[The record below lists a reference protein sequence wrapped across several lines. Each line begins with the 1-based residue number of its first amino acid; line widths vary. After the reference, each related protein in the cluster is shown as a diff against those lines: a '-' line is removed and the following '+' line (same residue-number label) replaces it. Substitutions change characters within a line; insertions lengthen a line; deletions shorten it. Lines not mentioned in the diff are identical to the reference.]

1 MLATAANVLVRA
13 LLSPVCASCRARLDR
28 PLNGPICDPCWRAIR
43 RLTPPWCD
51 WCGDALPAGPR
62 LVPLCARCLQA
73 PPSFDVARSAALY
86 DGSVRELIHV
96 FKYERRRMLAAPLA
110 RLLLAAGAGLQTTS
124 LGSLF
129 SAPSRFWS
137 LGPSLLQT
145 LFDGGRRR
153 AAADQARASY
163 DAAVAAYRQSALG
176 AFQEVED
183 GLAAQ
188 RILGTEAAQQGAAT
202 AAADRLVTIS
212 RSRYRGG
219 ITSYL
224 EVSIAETVAL
234 NNHRAGVQVL
244 TRRLTNGVALVK
256 ALGGGWEAAT
266 LPPPDA
272 VLAGA
277 SSNR

>member
-110 RLLLAAGAGLQTTS
+110 RLLLAAGAGILSDVDAVVPVPLHPWRSLHRGFNQADDLAQHLRRPVWRVLRRTRHGPPQATLSASRRETIMEDAFATRLWSSISALHGTNRQLRGATLVLVDDVMTT
-124 LGSLF
+124 G
-129 SAPSRFWS
+129 ATAEGCSRA
-137 LGPSLLQT
+137 LMDAGAKAVRVLT
-145 LFDGGRRR
+145 V
-153 AAADQARASY
+153 ARAVTAQPSSPPLPHRLS
-163 DAAVAAYRQSALG
+163 AVP
-176 AFQEVED
+176 
-183 GLAAQ
+183 
-188 RILGTEAAQQGAAT
+188 
-202 AAADRLVTIS
+202 
-212 RSRYRGG
+212 
-219 ITSYL
+219 
-224 EVSIAETVAL
+224 
-234 NNHRAGVQVL
+234 
-244 TRRLTNGVALVK
+244 RR
-256 ALGGGWEAAT
+256 
-266 LPPPDA
+266 
-272 VLAGA
+272 
-277 SSNR
+277 